1 MFDDIEPVEGFGEV
15 LRSRPACCTLNAAP
29 KSPVGF
35 SLKPLNSPGCTHAN
49 RKTAWVAPSARCS
62 RNL

>member
-35 SLKPLNSPGCTHAN
+35 SL
-49 RKTAWVAPSARCS
+49 
-62 RNL
+62 